1 MTFLAPGFLL
11 AAFVAAGVV
20 TGLHFLV
27 TRPPVRA
34 WLPTARFIPDA
45 AVTIR
50 TFARRP
56 EDLRLLA
63 LRVLALLL
71 AGAAFARP
79 VRVGPRMPL
88 VRIILADR
96 SRAVARPAE
105 VADSVRAL
113 RAPADLV
120 IAFDRA
126 PTWLAPDSLGG
137 AGQAPVRG
145 ALAPALVAALRAASA
160 VGRTADSLELVL
172 ISPLVAEEW
181 DAAVPAL
188 RALWPGRAR
197 LVRVTAR
204 HDTLPARAG
213 VLLGAGVPE
222 PLATLAS
229 VAGLGGGAAP
239 LTRLISDPPGAADTA
254 WAAAGG
260 VVLQWATVGAPA
272 AFEARAVP
280 DTVGAVAWGEEAL
293 VQAFPRH
300 WRPRPAAAGTRVV
313 ARWVDGEPLALERPL
328 GRGCVRELALP
339 LPARGDLVLRP
350 ALGRL
355 LGHLAGPC
363 GDGAPGAALPEEAVR
378 QLAGAG
384 PLAAGRSFP
393 PEEAPPSPLV
403 PWLLGLALAALAVEQ
418 WLRHGRRSRPAVD
431 AA

>member
-11 AAFVAAGVV
+11 AAVLAAGVV

-34 WLPTARFIPDA
+34 WLPTARFIPEA
-45 AVTIR
+45 AVTVR
-50 TFARRP
+50 TLARRP

-79 VRVGPRMPL
+79 VRVGPRVAL

-96 SRAVARPAE
+96 SRAVARPDE
-105 VADSVRAL
+105 VADSLRAL

-120 IAFDRA
+120 IPFDRA
-126 PTWLAPDSLGG
+126 PARRAPDSLGG
-137 AGQAPVRG
+137 AGQDPLRG
-145 ALAPALVAALRAASA
+145 ALAPALVAALRSASA
-160 VGRTADSLELVL
+160 VGRTADSLELVV
-172 ISPLVAEEW
+172 ISPLLAEEW

-204 HDTLPARAG
+204 RDTVPARAG
-213 VLLGAGVPE
+213 IQLGAGVPE
-222 PLATLAS
+222 PLATLVAA
-229 VAGLGGGAAP
+229 AGLGGATAP
-239 LTRLISDPPGAADTA
+239 LTRLVGDLPGAADTA

-280 DTVGAVAWGEEAL
+280 DTVGAVAWGAEAL
-293 VQAFPRH
+293 VQGFPRP
-300 WRPRPAAAGTRVV
+300 WRARPVAAGSRVV
-313 ARWVDGEPLALERPL
+313 ARWVDGEPLALEQPL
-328 GRGCVRELALP
+328 GRGCVRALALP

-363 GDGAPGAALPEEAVR
+363 GDGAPGAALPDEALR

-384 PLAAGRSFP
+384 PLAAGHGFP

-403 PWLLGLALAALAVEQ
+403 PWLLGLGLAALAAEQ
-418 WLRHGRRSRPAVD
+418 WLRHGSRPRP
-431 AA
+431 AAEPA